1 MALHR
6 RWAFPLNLTFSPGRR
21 NKARLSEL
29 AFPIESL
36 KTCNDSRWSRIGPLV
51 NNRFSP
57 KENRGI
63 RERVESAMSSKRRG
77 SSDFRR
83 ASSGSSLRPTTSKV
97 RSAIFSMLG
106 PAGPSGFRV
115 LDIYAGT
122 GALGIE
128 ALQRGAE
135 SAVFVE
141 QNSRQ
146 CNEIKK
152 ALERHGLAMQGTV
165 QRGGALQ
172 AVGRLGGEFDLIFA
186 DPPYDLNEFE
196 ELFSRVDD
204 AGLLAPNAIA
214 FLEHSKTTRLPDTLP
229 GLRLTAHR
237 KYGDSAVSVYKVPN
251 QDAPPGRG
259 GK

>member
-1 MALHR
+1 
-6 RWAFPLNLTFSPGRR
+6 
-21 NKARLSEL
+21 
-29 AFPIESL
+29 
-36 KTCNDSRWSRIGPLV
+36 
-51 NNRFSP
+51 
-57 KENRGI
+57 
-63 RERVESAMSSKRRG
+63 MSSRRRG

-83 ASSGSSLRPTTSKV
+83 TSSGSSLRPTTSKV

-106 PAGPSGFRV
+106 PSGPGGFRV

-141 QNSRQ
+141 RNPRL
-146 CNEIKK
+146 CNDIEK

-165 QRGGALQ
+165 KRGSALQ
-172 AVGRLGGEFDLIFA
+172 TVGRLQGEFDLVFA
-186 DPPYDLNEFE
+186 DPPYDLDEFE

-204 AGLLAPNAIA
+204 AGLLAPDAIV
-214 FLEHSKTTRLPDTLP
+214 FLEHSKTTELPDALP
-229 GLRLTAHR
+229 GLRLSR
-237 KYGDSAVSVYKVPN
+237 RRRYGDSAISVYR
-251 QDAPPGRG
+251 APSGPG